1 MQNLL
6 KFLLCLTLAVPAAAQ
21 TITHAAVTNSAPPL
35 VTAYVMDDKH
45 VLEPGDVISLQIL
58 EDQYPATNLVVTDS
72 SELNAP
78 YIGRISVEGKTCR
91 QLAAELKKSLEKT
104 YYYHATVVIGLDSV
118 NKVRGEAY
126 VAGASGAI
134 HASGKVDILFN
145 KQLTAGEA
153 ILMLGGYGEFAD
165 EKHIQ
170 LFRKGEDGGAKAK
183 TFTINMEEVQKG
195 KADDIMLEPGDL
207 VFVPA
212 RLVNF

>member
-6 KFLLCLTLAVPAAAQ
+6 KFLLCLVLTVPAAAQ
-21 TITHAAVTNSAPPL
+21 TMTNAAITNSASPP
-35 VTAYVMDDKH
+35 VAAYVMDDKH

-78 YIGRISVEGKTCR
+78 YIGRVSVDGKTCR

-118 NKVRGEAY
+118 NKVRGQAY
-126 VAGASGAI
+126 IAGASGAI
-134 HASGKVDILFN
+134 HASGEVDILFN
-145 KQLTAGEA
+145 KRLTAGEA
-153 ILMLGGYGEFAD
+153 ILMLGGYGEFAE

-170 LFRKGEDGGAKAK
+170 VFRKGGGAAGKGK
-183 TFTINMEEVQKG
+183 TFIINMEEVQKG
-195 KADDIMLEPGDL
+195 KADDIVLEPGDL
-207 VFVPA
+207 VYVPA